1 MPESAAEVH
10 ARVATA
16 ADQDGRLPTPALAGW
31 DIFPWEVVDG
41 ALVPKVLPAPAP
53 EEPRA
58 GETDARPCPTCTR
71 DTATDIWEN
80 GRWVV
85 TRLPQPTGLPMV
97 LFLQT
102 KEHLDFTD
110 LDDEM
115 AAEYGRLTIWLTRI
129 MSHLPEIGRVH
140 VNRWGDGSAHLHV
153 WFMARLRGLTGVLGS
168 FAAEW
173 DEILPPT
180 PEGVWKQD
188 LATIATKLANH
199 DGRALV

>member
-10 ARVATA
+10 ARVAA
-16 ADQDGRLPTPALAGW
+16 AAGPDGRLPTPSLVAW
-31 DIFPWEVVDG
+31 DAFPWEVVDG
-41 ALVPKVLPAPAP
+41 ALVPKVLRPPAE

-58 GETDARPCPTCTR
+58 GETDAKPCPTCSR

-80 GRWVV
+80 DRWVV
-85 TRLPQPTGLPMV
+85 TRPARPTGLPVV

-115 AAEYGRLTIWLTRI
+115 AAEYGRLTVWLTRI
-129 MSHLPEIGRVH
+129 MSHLPEVGRVH
-140 VNRWGDGSAHLHV
+140 ASRWGDGSAHLHV
-153 WFMARLRGLTGVLGS
+153 WFMARTRGLSGVLGS
-168 FAAEW
+168 YAAEW
-173 DEILPPT
+173 DHVLPPV
-180 PEGVWKQD
+180 PEDVWQQD

-199 DGRALV
+199 DGKALV

>member
-10 ARVATA
+10 ARVAA
-16 ADQDGRLPTPALAGW
+16 AAGEDGRLPTPAVVGW
-31 DIFPWEVVDG
+31 ESFPWEVVDG
-41 ALVPKVLPAPAP
+41 ALVPKVLRAPGDEA
-53 EEPRA
+53 PRA
-58 GETDARPCPTCTR
+58 GEVDAEQCPTCRR
-71 DTATDIWEN
+71 DPARDVWEN
-80 GRWVV
+80 ERWIV
-85 TRLPQPTGLPMV
+85 TRLPEPTGLPVV

-110 LDDEM
+110 LGDEM

-140 VNRWGDGSAHLHV
+140 VNRWGDGSAHFHV
-153 WFMARLRGLTGVLGS
+153 WFMARTRGLTGVRGS

-173 DEILPPT
+173 DDILPPT
-180 PEGVWKQD
+180 PEDVWKQD